1 MQLSLFTDPIHSSLA
16 PTNLTSSRHPIHR
29 WANFIAGYSPE
40 FVSACIRES
49 CLSLGDTVLD
59 PFGGLGTTPVQSLLN
74 GFSCI
79 ACEANPYFADLA
91 TAKCQAALGNVEPNE
106 VFSILHQLAPYKG
119 ELTDIYSVDA
129 LKFLQKLIPEAKLRV
144 LVSAKSREI
153 EITPKNKL
161 LYRLVVS
168 IILELTSK
176 SQTDGIYKA
185 PTTEKKSSSFQD
197 ALLRVQSRIMEDF
210 YSVANNQNIHCDF
223 IKGTAYLLSERP
235 SSIASLCVTSP
246 PYLNNFDYAEMSRM
260 ELYFW
265 GYAGSW
271 REVTNKVRSILI
283 PNTTTI
289 PIEIK
294 KNHELYADQLSL
306 EFVKYLRPLVD
317 ELKIRRTQRAG
328 KKEYY
333 SLIFPYFAGI
343 KKVFTECFRLLKP
356 NANIHVVIG
365 DAYLYG
371 VHIPTGELTL
381 ALLQEIGFD
390 RMETKLLRTR
400 GSRWI
405 LSKREGAG
413 TPIGEYWIYGR
424 RP

>member
-1 MQLSLFTDPIHSSLA
+1 MQLSLFNDPIHSSLA

-40 FVSACIRES
+40 FVSECIQKAG
-49 CLSLGDTVLD
+49 LSSGDKILD
-59 PFGGLGTTPVQSLLN
+59 PFGGLGTTPVQSLLD

-79 ACEANPYFADLA
+79 VFEANPYFADIA
-91 TAKCQAALGNVEPNE
+91 TAKCQAAMGNVEPDE
-106 VFSILHQLAPYKG
+106 IFSMLYQLAPYEG
-119 ELTDIYSVDA
+119 NLQDIYSTDA
-129 LKFLQKLIPEAKLRV
+129 LKFLQKLIPEVQLRQ
-144 LVSAKSREI
+144 LVSARLREI
-153 EITPKNKL
+153 EISSKNKL

-176 SQTDGIYKA
+176 SQTDGVYKA
-185 PTTEKKSSSFQD
+185 PTTHKKSISFTY
-197 ALLRVQSRIMEDF
+197 ALVRVQSQIMEDL
-210 YSVANNQNIHCDF
+210 SLVAKKQNIHCDF
-223 IKGTAYLLSERP
+223 IKGTAHLLSEKP
-235 SSIASLCVTSP
+235 ANTASLCVTSP

-271 REVTNKVRSILI
+271 REVTNQVRSVMI

-289 PIEIK
+289 PTAIK
-294 KNHELYADQLSL
+294 KNHELYTKQLSL
-306 EFVKYLRPLVD
+306 EFVEYLKPIVD
-317 ELKIRRTQRAG
+317 ELKILRTQRAG

-333 SLIFPYFAGI
+333 SLIYPYFADV
-343 KKVFTECFRLLKP
+343 KKVFTECFRLLQS
-356 NANIHVVIG
+356 NADIHVIVG

-371 VHIPTGELTL
+371 VHIPTGQLTL
-381 ALLQEIGFD
+381 ALLQEIGFQK
-390 RMETKLLRTR
+390 METKLLRTR

-424 RP
+424 KP

>member
-1 MQLSLFTDPIHSSLA
+1 MQLSLFTDSISSSLA

-40 FVSACIRES
+40 FVSGCIREA
-49 CLSLGDTVLD
+49 CLSPGDTVLD
-59 PFGGLGTTPVQSLLN
+59 PFGGLGTTPVQSLLD

-91 TAKCQAALGNVEPNE
+91 TAKCQAALGNVEPDE
-106 VFSILHQLAPYKG
+106 IFSVLHHLAPYEG
-119 ELTDIYSVDA
+119 DLASIYSVDA
-129 LKFLQKLIPEAKLRV
+129 LKFLQKLIPEIQLRI
-144 LVSAKSREI
+144 LVNARLKEV

-161 LYRLVVS
+161 FYRLVVS
-168 IILELTSK
+168 IILELTSN

-185 PTTEKKSSSFQD
+185 PTTKKKSSSFPE
-197 ALLRVQSRIMEDF
+197 ALLRIQSQVMEDF
-210 YSVANNQNIHCDF
+210 YLVVNKQNIHYDF
-223 IKGTAYLLSERP
+223 IKGTANLLTEKP

-271 REVTNKVRSILI
+271 REVTNTVRSILI

-289 PIEIK
+289 PTEIK

-306 EFVKYLRPLVD
+306 EFRQCLRPLVD

-343 KKVFTECFRLLKP
+343 KKVFTECFRLLQS
-356 NANIHVVIG
+356 NADIHVIIG

-371 VHIPTGELTL
+371 VHIPTGQLTL

>member
-1 MQLSLFTDPIHSSLA
+1 MQLSIFSDSINSSLA

-40 FVSACIRES
+40 FVSACIREAG
-49 CLSLGDTVLD
+49 LSSGDIVLD
-59 PFGGLGTTPVQSLLN
+59 PFGGLGTTPVQSLLD

-91 TAKCQAALGNVEPNE
+91 TAKCQAALGNVESDE
-106 VFSILHQLAPYKG
+106 IFSVLNHLAPYEG
-119 ELTDIYSVDA
+119 DLADIYSADA
-129 LKFLQKLIPEAKLRV
+129 LKFLMKLIPENQLRILVNAKL
-144 LVSAKSREI
+144 REI
-153 EITPKNKL
+153 EITPKNKFF
-161 LYRLVVS
+161 YRLVVS

-185 PTTEKKSSSFQD
+185 PTTRKRSISFQD
-197 ALLRVQSRIMEDF
+197 ALLRVQSQIIEDLCLIT
-210 YSVANNQNIHCDF
+210 NNQSIDCDF
-223 IKGTAYLLSERP
+223 VKGTANLLSEKK
-235 SSIASLCVTSP
+235 SSTASLCVTSP

-265 GYAGSW
+265 GYASSW
-271 REVTNKVRSILI
+271 REVTDTVRNILI

-289 PIEIK
+289 PTAIK
-294 KNHELYADQLSL
+294 KNHELYANQLSA
-306 EFVKYLRPLVD
+306 EFVQHLRPLVD
-317 ELKIRRTQRAG
+317 ELKLRRTQRAG

-333 SLIFPYFAGI
+333 SLIFPYFAAL
-343 KKVFTECFRLLKP
+343 KKVFSECFRVLQS

-371 VHIPTGELTL
+371 VHIPTGQLTL
-381 ALLQEIGFD
+381 SLLQEIGFEKMD
-390 RMETKLLRTR
+390 IKLLRTR
-400 GSRWI
+400 GGRWI

-424 RP
+424 RS

>member
-1 MQLSLFTDPIHSSLA
+1 MQIPLFTESITSSLA

-40 FVSACIRES
+40 FVSACIQKAG
-49 CLSLGDTVLD
+49 LSPGDVVLD
-59 PFGGLGTTPVQSLLN
+59 PFGGLGTTPVQSLLD

-79 ACEANPYFADLA
+79 VSEANPYFADLA
-91 TAKCQAALGNVEPNE
+91 TAKCQAALGDVEADE
-106 VFSILHQLAPYKG
+106 VFFILNNLVIYEG
-119 ELTDIYSVDA
+119 NLTDIYSDDA
-129 LKFLQKLIPEAKLRV
+129 LKFLLKLIPEKELRI
-144 LVSAKSREI
+144 LVSAKLREV
-153 EITPKNKL
+153 EVTSKNKL
-161 LYRLVVS
+161 LYRLIVS
-168 IILELTSK
+168 RILELTSK
-176 SQTDGIYKA
+176 SQTDGVYKA
-185 PTTEKKSSSFQD
+185 PTTSKKSISFQD
-197 ALLRVQSRIMEDF
+197 ALSRVQSQVIEDLF
-210 YSVANNQNIHCDF
+210 LVSNNQSIHCDF
-223 IKGTAYLLSERP
+223 IKGTANLLSARP
-235 SSIASLCVTSP
+235 SSIASLCITSP

-271 REVTNKVRSILI
+271 REVTDTVRSILI

-289 PIEIK
+289 PTEIK
-294 KNHELYADQLSL
+294 RNHESYTNHLNSKLIQC
-306 EFVKYLRPLVD
+306 LRPLVD

-333 SLIFPYFAGI
+333 SLVFPYFAGI
-343 KKVFTECFRLLKP
+343 KKVFTECFRLLQP
-356 NANIHVVIG
+356 NSDIHVITG

-371 VHIPTGELTL
+371 VHIPTGQLTL

-390 RMETKLLRTR
+390 KMEMQLLRTR

-413 TPIGEYWIYGR
+413 TPIGEYWIHGR
-424 RP
+424 RS

>member
-1 MQLSLFTDPIHSSLA
+1 MQLSLFNDPIHSSLA

-40 FVSACIRES
+40 FVSECIQKAG
-49 CLSLGDTVLD
+49 LSSGDRILD
-59 PFGGLGTTPVQSLLN
+59 PFGGLGTTPVQSLLD

-79 ACEANPYFADLA
+79 VCEANPYFADIA
-91 TAKCQAALGNVEPNE
+91 TAKCQAALGNVEPDE
-106 VFSILHQLAPYKG
+106 IFSVLYQLAPYEG
-119 ELTDIYSVDA
+119 DLADIYSPDA
-129 LKFLQKLIPEAKLRV
+129 LKFLQKLIPEVQLRV
-144 LVSAKSREI
+144 LVSAKLREI
-153 EITPKNKL
+153 EISPKNKL

-176 SQTDGIYKA
+176 SQTDGVYKA
-185 PTTEKKSSSFQD
+185 PTTKKKSISFSD
-197 ALLRVQSRIMEDF
+197 ALLRVQSQIVEDF
-210 YSVANNQNIHCDF
+210 YSVSNKQNINCDF
-223 IKGTAYLLSERP
+223 IKGTAHLLSEKP
-235 SSIASLCVTSP
+235 ANTASLCVTSP

-271 REVTNKVRSILI
+271 REVTNKVRSLLI

-289 PIEIK
+289 PTEIK
-294 KNHELYADQLSL
+294 KNHEIYRKQLSL
-306 EFVKYLRPLVD
+306 EFVDYLTPIVD

-333 SLIFPYFAGI
+333 SLIYPYFAEV
-343 KKVFTECFRLLKP
+343 KKVFTECFRLLQS
-356 NANIHVVIG
+356 NADIHVIVG

-371 VHIPTGELTL
+371 VHIPTGQLTL
-381 ALLQEIGFD
+381 ALLKEIGFHQ
-390 RMETKLLRTR
+390 METKLLRTR
-400 GSRWI
+400 GNRWI

-424 RP
+424 KP

>member
-1 MQLSLFTDPIHSSLA
+1 MQLSLFTDSINSSLA

-40 FVSACIRES
+40 FVSTCIREAS
-49 CLSLGDTVLD
+49 LSPGDIVLD
-59 PFGGLGTTPVQSLLN
+59 PFGGLGTTPVQSLLD

-79 ACEANPYFADLA
+79 VCEANPYFADLA
-91 TAKCQAALGNVEPNE
+91 TAKCQAALGNVEPDE
-106 VFSILHQLAPYKG
+106 VFSVLHHLAPYEG
-119 ELTDIYSVDA
+119 DLADIYSADA
-129 LKFLQKLIPEAKLRV
+129 LKFLLKLIPETQLRI
-144 LVSAKSREI
+144 LVSARLREI
-153 EITPKNKL
+153 EIAPGNKL
-161 LYRLVVS
+161 FYRLIVS

-185 PTTEKKSSSFQD
+185 PTTKKKSSSFQD
-197 ALLRVQSRIMEDF
+197 ALLHIQSQVMEDF
-210 YSVANNQNIHCDF
+210 CLVANNQTIHCDF
-223 IKGTAYLLSERP
+223 IKGTANLLSEKP
-235 SSIASLCVTSP
+235 SSTASLCITSP
-246 PYLNNFDYAEMSRM
+246 PYLNNFDFAEMSRM

-271 REVTNKVRSILI
+271 REVTDTVRSILI

-289 PIEIK
+289 PTEIK
-294 KNHELYADQLSL
+294 KNHEFYANQLSC
-306 EFVKYLRPLVD
+306 EFVQRLRPLVD
-317 ELKIRRTQRAG
+317 ELKIRRTQKAG

-343 KKVFTECFRLLKP
+343 KKVFSECFRLLQS
-356 NANIHVVIG
+356 NANVHVVIG

-371 VHIPTGELTL
+371 VHIPTGQLTL
-381 ALLQEIGFD
+381 ALLQEIGFNE
-390 RMETKLLRTR
+390 MEIKLLRTR

>member
-1 MQLSLFTDPIHSSLA
+1 MQLSLFTDSIHPALA

-29 WANFIAGYSPE
+29 WVNFIAGYSPE
-40 FVSACIRES
+40 FVSACIREAG
-49 CLSLGDTVLD
+49 LSSGDTILD
-59 PFGGLGTTPVQSLLN
+59 PFGGLGTTPVQSLLD

-91 TAKCQAALGNVEPNE
+91 TAKCQAALGSVNPDE
-106 VFSILHQLAPYKG
+106 VFSALHQLAPYKG
-119 ELTDIYSVDA
+119 ELADIYSFDA
-129 LKFLQKLIPEAKLRV
+129 LTFLNKLIPETELRF
-144 LVSAKSREI
+144 LVNARLKES
-153 EITPKNKL
+153 EITSDNKL
-161 LYRLVVS
+161 FYRLVVS

-185 PTTEKKSSSFQD
+185 PTTKKKSNSFSD
-197 ALLRVQSRIMEDF
+197 ALLRVESQIITDLNLIITKQDINYE
-210 YSVANNQNIHCDF
+210 I
-223 IKGTAYLLSERP
+223 IKSSAHNLCQKP
-235 SSIASLCVTSP
+235 SSVASLCITSP

-265 GYAGSW
+265 GYASSW
-271 REVTNKVRSILI
+271 REITNQVRSVLI

-294 KNHELYADQLSL
+294 RNHELYAKRLSN
-306 EFVKYLRPLVD
+306 EFIEYVRPIID
-317 ELKIRRTQRAG
+317 ELKNRRSQRAG
-328 KKEYY
+328 KKDYY
-333 SLIFPYFAGI
+333 SLIFPYFAEI
-343 KKVFTECFRLLKP
+343 KKVFTECFRLLKS
-356 NANIHVVIG
+356 NADIHVIIG

-371 VHIPTGELTL
+371 IHITTGKLTL
-381 ALLQEIGFD
+381 YLLQEIGF
-390 RMETKLLRTR
+390 EKSEIKLLRNR

-405 LSKREGAG
+405 QSKREGAG

>member
-1 MQLSLFTDPIHSSLA
+1 MQLSLFTDPIHLSLA
-16 PTNLTSSRHPIHR
+16 PTNLTTSRHPIHR

-40 FVSACIRES
+40 FVSACIREA
-49 CLSLGDTVLD
+49 CLSPGDTVLD
-59 PFGGLGTTPVQSLLN
+59 PFGGLGTTPVQSLLD

-91 TAKCQAALGNVEPNE
+91 TAKCQAALGNVDPDE
-106 VFSILHQLAPYKG
+106 VFSVLHQLPTYEGDLA
-119 ELTDIYSVDA
+119 DIYPVDA
-129 LKFLQKLIPEAKLRV
+129 LKFLHKLIPEVQLRI
-144 LVSAKSREI
+144 LVSARLREI
-153 EITPKNKL
+153 EISPKNKL
-161 LYRLVVS
+161 FYRLIVS

-185 PTTEKKSSSFQD
+185 PTTKKKSSSFQD
-197 ALLRVQSRIMEDF
+197 ALARIQSQVMEDF
-210 YSVANNQNIHCDF
+210 YLVVNTQNIYYDF
-223 IKGTAYLLSERP
+223 IKGTANILSEKP

-271 REVTNKVRSILI
+271 REVTNTVRSILI

-289 PIEIK
+289 PTEIK
-294 KNHELYADQLSL
+294 KNHELYAEQLSF
-306 EFVKYLRPLVD
+306 EFIQCLRPLVD

-356 NANIHVVIG
+356 NADIHVVIG

-371 VHIPTGELTL
+371 VHIPTSQLTL

-390 RMETKLLRTR
+390 TMETKLLRTR